1 MKNKYQTILLIII
14 CIFTLTGCDNN
25 DTKGMKLVTCERK
38 TEQMK
43 NMDAELKYKI
53 YHDGTYIKKTISTE
67 KVTSSDRTILKQYK
81 EAYEKVF
88 KPYKDIEYYD
98 NEVTTTSNSVTSTT
112 IINYE
117 KVDYKK
123 ILALEG
129 EDGNIYETD
138 GKVKLETLVNMYE
151 KYGATCK

>member
-1 MKNKYQTILLIII
+1 MKNKSISVLLLIL
-14 CIFTLTGCDNN
+14 CIFMLTGCND
-25 DTKGMKLVTCERK
+25 DTKGLKLVTCERK
-38 TEQMK
+38 TEQMS
-43 NMDAELKYKI
+43 NLEAELNYKI

-67 KVTSSDRTILKQYK
+67 KVISTNRTTLKEYK

-98 NEVTTTSNSVTSTT
+98 NEITTTSDSVTSTT

-123 ILALEG
+123 ILELEG
-129 EDGNIYETD
+129 EDGNIYEED
-138 GKVKLETLVNMYE
+138 GRVKLDTLVNMYE
-151 KYGATCK
+151 KYGATCN